1 MISLIHD
8 SVIMSDKYVEKS
20 ETVTVKYVDRK
31 LTNKINHCISH
42 TIVLVSVFLLLLI
55 TIAISCH

>member
-31 LTNKINHCISH
+31 LTNKISHCISH

-55 TIAISCH
+55 IIAISCH

>member
-31 LTNKINHCISH
+31 LTNKINHCTSH

-55 TIAISCH
+55 IIAISCH

>member
-31 LTNKINHCISH
+31 LTNKTNHCISH

-55 TIAISCH
+55 IIAISCH

>member
-20 ETVTVKYVDRK
+20 ETVTVKCVDRK

-42 TIVLVSVFLLLLI
+42 T
-55 TIAISCH
+55 